1 MLWFDGLLFSSSIY
15 ILWCLKNATHY
26 CGNYREQNSIQFP
39 DIQWEISSLGSAS
52 LFKHLELVFGIHFQY
67 FLFSP
72 CVCVYVYLS
81 LFLVVHGK
89 LSLLT
94 EIKRAVLH
102 VCGINSGRN
111 SFWIKNFLVFHS
123 FIRCKQN
130 CCGFMPSFSFNNKLS
145 ISSKIS
151 KNRGPAS
158 LNSFLY
164 LFSICSLEKSFLR
177 SKLNLLFRH
186 FGACFTKEDFYC
198 AFVYLLKLFS
208 CHLFCCAKRKISLFA
223 LLFDFR
229 CFLPSTALPVL

>member
-1 MLWFDGLLFSSSIY
+1 MQFCLMLSSFSLLPSSVLHVFVLQSYIHFVPLSEMQQYFMLWIDGLLFSSSIY

-26 CGNYREQNSIQFP
+26 CRNYREQNSIQFP

-52 LFKHLELVFGIHFQY
+52 LFKHLEFVFGIHFQY

-72 CVCVYVYLS
+72 CLCVYVYLS

-94 EIKRAVLH
+94 VIKRAVLH
-102 VCGINSGRN
+102 VCGIYSGRN

-130 CCGFMPSFSFNNKLS
+130 CCGLMPSFSFNNKLS

-151 KNRGPAS
+151 KKP
-158 LNSFLY
+158 
-164 LFSICSLEKSFLR
+164 CSCITE
-177 SKLNLLFRH
+177 
-186 FGACFTKEDFYC
+186 
-198 AFVYLLKLFS
+198 
-208 CHLFCCAKRKISLFA
+208 
-223 LLFDFR
+223 
-229 CFLPSTALPVL
+229 